1 MSTLEDLKIN
11 LKELKD
17 VETRY
22 EFSLD
27 DSFFAAID
35 APDVKKGTVAVDLLV
50 RKTAEQYFELNFHI
64 EGKVAVECNL
74 CLDEMEQAIE
84 SNNSLVV
91 KFGEEYSEDDD
102 LVTVEESEGIIDV
115 AWFVYEFIVLSIP
128 IRHVHAPGNCNAEM
142 MKVLNEHSAT
152 RSGDGQEAV
161 DPRWSGLEKLKTI
174 IKD

>member
-35 APDVKKGTVAVDLLV
+35 APDVKKGTVAV
-50 RKTAEQYFELNFHI
+50 
-64 EGKVAVECNL
+64 ECNL

-84 SNNSLVV
+84 SNNSLVA

-152 RSGDGQEAV
+152 RSGVEEEEIV
-161 DPRWSGLEKLKTI
+161 DPRWSELLK
-174 IKD
+174 IKENKEF

>member
-64 EGKVAVECNL
+64 
-74 CLDEMEQAIE
+74 
-84 SNNSLVV
+84 
-91 KFGEEYSEDDD
+91 
-102 LVTVEESEGIIDV
+102 
-115 AWFVYEFIVLSIP
+115 
-128 IRHVHAPGNCNAEM
+128 
-142 MKVLNEHSAT
+142 
-152 RSGDGQEAV
+152 
-161 DPRWSGLEKLKTI
+161 
-174 IKD
+174 